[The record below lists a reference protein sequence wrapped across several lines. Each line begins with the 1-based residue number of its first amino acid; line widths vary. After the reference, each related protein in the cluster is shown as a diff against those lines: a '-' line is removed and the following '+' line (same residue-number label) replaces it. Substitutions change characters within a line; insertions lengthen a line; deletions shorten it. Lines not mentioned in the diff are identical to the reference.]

1 MQITKVLLKSFKIA
15 KMPQKPKND
24 PNTSKIIKLPKYPE
38 NLKYYQN
45 IPENQKKRK
54 EKENQNTP

>member
-1 MQITKVLLKSFKIA
+1 
-15 KMPQKPKND
+15 MPQKPKND
-24 PNTSKIIKLPKYPE
+24 PNTSKINKLPKYPE

>member
-1 MQITKVLLKSFKIA
+1 
-15 KMPQKPKND
+15 MPQKPKND